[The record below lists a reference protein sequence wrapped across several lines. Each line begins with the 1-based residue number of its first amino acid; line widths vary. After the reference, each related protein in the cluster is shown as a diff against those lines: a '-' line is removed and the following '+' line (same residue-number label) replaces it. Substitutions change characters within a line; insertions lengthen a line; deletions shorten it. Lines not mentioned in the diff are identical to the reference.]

1 VAEYRYFESL
11 IKGKGDHEKVLEIE
25 DNMYKFIS
33 SYISTIPAQ
42 TIVFG
47 R

>member
-1 VAEYRYFESL
+1 VAKYSYLKSS

-33 SYISTIPAQ
+33 FYISDILAQ